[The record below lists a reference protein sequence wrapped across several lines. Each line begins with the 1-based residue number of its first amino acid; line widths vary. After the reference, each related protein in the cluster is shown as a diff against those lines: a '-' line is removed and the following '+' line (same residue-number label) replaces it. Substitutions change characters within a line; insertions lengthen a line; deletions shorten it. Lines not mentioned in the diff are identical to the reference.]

1 MLLPSATATVEPNDA
16 QTVQGLHEGWKG
28 YCITARA
35 IILFSSAAT
44 AGQRVAGLPA
54 AARAVREAVLAGFD
68 HCIVAA
74 PEGWRPDR
82 ASLVEIAR
90 LCPAATVEFATEV
103 QAMATASPD
112 TLLIS
117 GERQVEARDLRL
129 AMSGGPMD
137 GVLPI
142 RDAEFSVLCH
152 LRNGGGASALAL
164 AGRRILAATAKSGDG
179 IVSRVLNRR
188 ISQGISGVLLR
199 SSAIRPVHATI
210 ASALIA
216 LVMMGWLIQGSERGL
231 IIAGLLFQLASIID
245 GVDGEIARATFRS
258 SPRGAMIDSLVDAA
272 TNLGFI
278 GGVVLSLYAQGE
290 TRAAIAGGF
299 GLAMLASGL
308 TLIGRRSRN
317 DHAGLTF
324 DAVKTHFSVQRSR
337 IMTWLTWL
345 TMRDFFALV
354 GAVLIIAGFAPQ
366 ALMLFAVVAT
376 GWLAVVVT
384 VMGREPA

>member
-1 MLLPSATATVEPNDA
+1 M
-16 QTVQGLHEGWKG
+16 
-28 YCITARA
+28 
-35 IILFSSAAT
+35 
-44 AGQRVAGLPA
+44 
-54 AARAVREAVLAGFD
+54 
-68 HCIVAA
+68 
-74 PEGWRPDR
+74 
-82 ASLVEIAR
+82 
-90 LCPAATVEFATEV
+90 
-103 QAMATASPD
+103 AMASPD

-117 GERQVEARDLRL
+117 GERLVEARNLRL
-129 AMSGGPMD
+129 AMSGGPLD

-142 RDAEFSVLCH
+142 GNAEFSALCH

-164 AGRRILAATAKSGDG
+164 AGRRILAATAKPGDG

-188 ISQGISGVLLR
+188 ISQAISGVLLR

-317 DHAGLTF
+317 DHAGFTF

-384 VMGREPA
+384 VIGREPA